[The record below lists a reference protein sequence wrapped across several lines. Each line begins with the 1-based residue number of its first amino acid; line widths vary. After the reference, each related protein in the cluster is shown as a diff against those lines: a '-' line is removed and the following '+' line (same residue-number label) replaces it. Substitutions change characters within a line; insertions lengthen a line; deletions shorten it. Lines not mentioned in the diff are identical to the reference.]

1 MSKPNNG
8 ESYGHGEAP
17 DDASFRL
24 LVESVRDYAIFML
37 DAKGHVLSWNEGARI
52 IKGYTREEIVG
63 SHFSRFYPKEQ
74 VEHGWPD
81 YELQQAAAVG
91 RFEDENWRVRKDGS
105 LFWANVVITA
115 LRDEQGALRGFA
127 KVTRDLTDRRQE
139 IDALRHSE
147 QRFRTLVENVR
158 DYAIFLLD
166 KDGFVATWN
175 EGARHVEGYEANEI
189 IGSHVSRFYTA
200 EDLKRGWPQHEL
212 HVATL
217 EGRFE
222 DEGWCLRKDGS
233 RFWAN
238 VVITALRDNSGTLIG
253 FSKITRDLTERR
265 RHEQALAESEERFRL
280 LVEGVR
286 DYAIVML
293 DPRGFVSSWNT
304 GAERITGYAPTEV
317 IGRHFSQ
324 FYTSEAIAANEPWR
338 HLIAG
343 NEPGGIA
350 DEGWRARRD
359 GTYFWAGSVVT
370 AINDAQGR
378 HRGFV
383 LVIQDLTQR
392 RHAESL
398 ADMTARMHEFIAMLA
413 HELRNPLAPIR
424 NAIELMGRRGLG
436 DPALESMRQ
445 MIERQTGHLTRIVDD
460 LLDVNRIAHG
470 RLSIG
475 KEPIDLIDVLSRAI
489 ETSRPLI
496 DSRGHRLEVDI
507 PAHPLEIEGDAV
519 RLTQVMINLL
529 NNAAKYTPRG
539 GAISLTAAQRD
550 AGVEISVRDTGKG
563 IARQDLEKIF
573 DLFAQLNPDSNG
585 AEGGLG
591 VGLALVRRV
600 VELHG
605 GTVRA
610 KSEGLGS
617 GSEFIVRLPLPLPMQ
632 GRLQVVSGGTV
643 TETSPGI
650 PRLRV
655 LVVDDNRDAADSFH
669 FLLEEMGQDVYTVYD
684 GRTAIEAADRL
695 RPHVVMLDIG
705 MPGLSGYEVAPE
717 LKARLG
723 ADAPVIV
730 AVTGWGQEEDKK
742 QAKDSGI
749 DYHFAKPVDQNAL
762 RKVLAKIA
770 ADRKPR
776 R

>member
-1 MSKPNNG
+1 
-8 ESYGHGEAP
+8 
-17 DDASFRL
+17 
-24 LVESVRDYAIFML
+24 
-37 DAKGHVLSWNEGARI
+37 
-52 IKGYTREEIVG
+52 
-63 SHFSRFYPKEQ
+63 
-74 VEHGWPD
+74 
-81 YELQQAAAVG
+81 
-91 RFEDENWRVRKDGS
+91 
-105 LFWANVVITA
+105 
-115 LRDEQGALRGFA
+115 
-127 KVTRDLTDRRQE
+127 
-139 IDALRHSE
+139 
-147 QRFRTLVENVR
+147 
-158 DYAIFLLD
+158 
-166 KDGFVATWN
+166 
-175 EGARHVEGYEANEI
+175 
-189 IGSHVSRFYTA
+189 
-200 EDLKRGWPQHEL
+200 
-212 HVATL
+212 
-217 EGRFE
+217 
-222 DEGWCLRKDGS
+222 
-233 RFWAN
+233 
-238 VVITALRDNSGTLIG
+238 
-253 FSKITRDLTERR
+253 
-265 RHEQALAESEERFRL
+265 
-280 LVEGVR
+280 
-286 DYAIVML
+286 
-293 DPRGFVSSWNT
+293 
-304 GAERITGYAPTEV
+304 
-317 IGRHFSQ
+317 
-324 FYTSEAIAANEPWR
+324 
-338 HLIAG
+338 
-343 NEPGGIA
+343 
-350 DEGWRARRD
+350 
-359 GTYFWAGSVVT
+359 
-370 AINDAQGR
+370 
-378 HRGFV
+378 
-383 LVIQDLTQR
+383 
-392 RHAESL
+392 
-398 ADMTARMHEFIAMLA
+398 MHEFIAMLA

-770 ADRKPR
+770 ADRKPGR
-776 R
+776 

>member
-8 ESYGHGEAP
+8 ENRPNIP
-17 DDASFRL
+17 DPEDASFRR

-37 DAKGHVLSWNEGARI
+37 DTTGHVVSWNEGARL

-74 VEHGWPD
+74 VERGWPS
-81 YELQQAAAVG
+81 YELEQAAAVG

-115 LRDEQGALRGFA
+115 LRNEEGELIGFS
-127 KVTRDLTDRRQE
+127 KVTRDLTDRRQHTE
-139 IDALRHSE
+139 ALRQSE

-166 KDGFVATWN
+166 TDGFVVTWN
-175 EGARHVEGYEANEI
+175 EGARHVKGYEAREI
-189 IGSHVSRFYTA
+189 IGSHISRFYTP

-212 HVATL
+212 SVATL

-222 DEGWCLRKDGS
+222 DEGWRLRKDGS

-238 VVITALRDNSGTLIG
+238 VVITALRDRTGTLIG

-280 LVEGVR
+280 LVEGVA

-293 DPRGFVSSWNT
+293 DTQGFVSSWNT
-304 GAERITGYAPTEV
+304 GAERMIGYRPAEV
-317 IGRHFSQ
+317 MGRHFSH
-324 FYTSEAIAANEPWR
+324 FYTSEAIAGNEPWR
-338 HLIAG
+338 QLIAAT
-343 NEPGGIA
+343 EPGGISE
-350 DEGWRARRD
+350 EGWRARRD
-359 GTYFWAGSVVT
+359 GTYFWAGSVLT
-370 AINDAQGR
+370 AINDAEGH

-398 ADMTARMHEFIAMLA
+398 ADMTSRMHEFIAMLA

-445 MIERQTGHLTRIVDD
+445 MIERQAGHLTRIVDD

-475 KEPIDLIDVLSRAI
+475 KEPIDLADVLQRAI

-507 PAHPLEIEGDAV
+507 PAPPLEVEGDAL

-539 GAISLTAAQRD
+539 GEIRLSVSERETD
-550 AGVEISVRDTGKG
+550 VEIRVRDTGRG
-563 IARQDLEKIF
+563 IAREDREKIF
-573 DLFAQLNPDSNG
+573 DLFAQLNPDGNG

-605 GTVRA
+605 GTVRVM
-610 KSEGLGS
+610 SEGLGR
-617 GSEFIVRLPLPLPMQ
+617 GSEFVVRLPVARQ
-632 GRLQVVSGGTV
+632 RRLQVVAGGA
-643 TETSPGI
+643 SPEKPASI
-650 PRLRV
+650 ARLRV

-669 FLLEEMGQDVYTVYD
+669 FLLEEMGQEVFTVYD
-684 GRTAIEAADRL
+684 GPTALDAAERL
-695 RPHVVMLDIG
+695 RPQVVMLDIG
-705 MPGLSGYEVAPE
+705 MPGMSGYEVAPE
-717 LKARLG
+717 LKSRLK

-730 AVTGWGQEEDKK
+730 AVTGWGQEVDKQ
-742 QAKDSGI
+742 QAKDAGI
-749 DYHFAKPVDQNAL
+749 DYHFAKPVDQRAL
-762 RKVLAKIA
+762 RKLLMKIA
-770 ADRKPR
+770 AERASRD
-776 R
+776 